1 MNRLAIA
8 AAIAAPLIL
17 AGCVAPG
24 AEPEARTVT
33 VTKEAPAPAPEPT
46 DEPERDIM
54 GDDASYLA
62 FLASK
67 GVVADPDTT
76 IEVGKQVCEALD
88 DGIPGTMLVTVAEGS
103 GFTRDQGAAI
113 VAAAVLTY
121 CPWNEEQALS

>member
-1 MNRLAIA
+1 MNRIIA

-17 AGCVAPG
+17 AGCVSPA
-24 AEPEARTVT
+24 AEPETRTVT
-33 VTKEAPAPAPEPT
+33 VTKEAPAPAPEL
-46 DEPERDIM
+46 DEPERDIT
-54 GDDASYLA
+54 GDDATYLA

-76 IEVGKQVCEALD
+76 IEVGKKVCEALD

-121 CPWNEEQALS
+121 CPWNEDRALS